1 MIDEKLRECAH
12 VLTSLYGTGTYL
24 QHFLAVIL
32 TYEEQ
37 HFIMQL
43 VAGKKAH
50 FHDDRDVRLRED
62 SARKAKSRLLEKLD
76 GMILAFQPSSTARKS
91 IDSTRRVFSLVA
103 TAGIAYRSQAHQ
115 LAKHKFQLAIRN
127 IVLPDLYDV
136 KLYALRMLRAIAAS
150 EPNTF
155 DFNRYSIELNNAKKT
170 HELLTSIDTVLRKL
184 ILCNVKKNLR
194 QQRKIRIA
202 NEAADIL
209 SRIDVQQVEPIIIT
223 AGLSLAVTTSQIL
236 QDYELAIT
244 WLSAYPEACKQLGIW
259 DDSHHSAWILQSI
272 HIHQFFGKRTRV
284 AAATKKLLQLNRAGT
299 SNWFLVTNQLMGRLL
314 YGSDYKLASQIA
326 TDAVTHERFRKQRTD
341 VQRAI
346 LQSAGYAA
354 ALSGNQVL
362 LNTVLRRRKQ
372 RGLSIIHSGVVDIIR
387 AIQQDDVLPSLQAFE
402 RLIIVLKPRTD
413 DDGTEPLKKLLLKL
427 HRQLSDIDRRSE
439 IRTQRRMYSE
449 FREDVYRT
457 LVPEAL
463 KLL

>member
-1 MIDEKLRECAH
+1 ME
-12 VLTSLYGTGTYL
+12 
-24 QHFLAVIL
+24 
-32 TYEEQ
+32 
-37 HFIMQL
+37 
-43 VAGKKAH
+43 
-50 FHDDRDVRLRED
+50 
-62 SARKAKSRLLEKLD
+62 
-76 GMILAFQPSSTARKS
+76 
-91 IDSTRRVFSLVA
+91 
-103 TAGIAYRSQAHQ
+103 
-115 LAKHKFQLAIRN
+115 
-127 IVLPDLYDV
+127 
-136 KLYALRMLRAIAAS
+136 
-150 EPNTF
+150 
-155 DFNRYSIELNNAKKT
+155 
-170 HELLTSIDTVLRKL
+170 
-184 ILCNVKKNLR
+184 
-194 QQRKIRIA
+194 
-202 NEAADIL
+202 
-209 SRIDVQQVEPIIIT
+209 
-223 AGLSLAVTTSQIL
+223 
-236 QDYELAIT
+236 
-244 WLSAYPEACKQLGIW
+244 
-259 DDSHHSAWILQSI
+259 
-272 HIHQFFGKRTRV
+272 
-284 AAATKKLLQLNRAGT
+284 
-299 SNWFLVTNQLMGRLL
+299 RLL